1 VSLRKAYQDMIK
13 VQGIADTATL
23 MGMSESAIDN
33 RVYERREQEF
43 TVRQALRMQQIAD
56 STRFAEAVAEAS
68 GGSFVK
74 LPEVA
79 VSGRE
84 DLFDQFCD
92 LQSELGQLS
101 ATYKAATADGE
112 IDKRER
118 ADIERIANDMHR
130 TLSTMTAVMFQLYC
144 REGV

>member
-1 VSLRKAYQDMIK
+1 MIK

-23 MGMSESAIDN
+23 MGLSESAIDN

-43 TVRQALRMQQIAD
+43 TVRQALRMQQISD
-56 STRFAEAVAEAS
+56 TTKFAEAVAEAS
-68 GGSFVK
+68 GGSFVRH
-74 LPEVA
+74 PDIEIT
-79 VSGRE
+79 GRE

-101 ATYKAATADGE
+101 ATYKSATADGE

-118 ADIERIANDMHR
+118 ADLERIANDMHR
-130 TLSTMTAVMFQLYC
+130 TLSTMTAVMFKLYC